1 MLGLLSELRA
11 TTVLSILDP
20 LRQRG
25 LTVDAAAEITGV
37 DVERTRALIERRAIE
52 KFTVEEL
59 EDILQAVDASGP
71 RYGRTL

>member
-37 DVERTRALIERRAIE
+37 DVERMRALVERRDFRAFGID
-52 KFTVEEL
+52 EL
-59 EDILQAVDASGP
+59 GDILQAIDGSGL
-71 RYGRTL
+71 RFGGRA